1 MIKETE
7 YIKNLLPS
15 HYICESREN
24 GVHCYSNVGINDS
37 EHWFYIME
45 AVKQKFKDRFMEVY
59 HQTCTN
65 HLKFTVY
72 LKAEA
77 IERVRE
83 DLISGKILIKNN

>member
-7 YIKNLLPS
+7 YIRSILPV
-15 HYICESREN
+15 HYICESRKN
-24 GVHCYSNVGINDS
+24 GVHCYSSVGINDS

-45 AVKQKFKDRFMEVY
+45 AIKQKFEDRFMEVY

-72 LKAEA
+72 LKSKFIHQAL
-77 IERVRE
+77 E
-83 DLISGKILIKNN
+83 DINNGKILIK